1 METFKISRSETSG
14 DSWDFISMKMDF
26 CKLLVDLLMFNYYQN
41 NYNCLEGFLILKFI
55 DAQNIYLSKSYEN
68 ELNSLKKDTFISE
81 DLDYKTLNNM
91 EKSSI
96 MIKAIVNV
104 LSNQLSNKKYI
115 FYNKT
120 TLLNLLKYLNILKNE
135 YKLNLKH
142 YENFLECLIYEI
154 ENTVL

>member
-1 METFKISRSETSG
+1 METFVEK
-14 DSWDFISMKMDF
+14 SWDFISMKMDF
-26 CKLLVDLLMFNYYQN
+26 CKLLIDLLVFNYYQN
-41 NYNCLEGFLILKFI
+41 NYNCLEGFLILNFI
-55 DAQNIYLSKSYEN
+55 DAQNIYLSKSYQIEI
-68 ELNSLKKDTFISE
+68 NSLKKDTFLSE
-81 DLDYKTLNNM
+81 DLDYETLNNI

-120 TLLNLLKYLNILKNE
+120 TLLNLLNYLDAVKNE

>member
-1 METFKISRSETSG
+1 METFKISRSETSK

-26 CKLLVDLLMFNYYQN
+26 CKLLIDLLVFNYYQN

-55 DAQNIYLSKSYEN
+55 DVQSIYLSKSYQIEI
-68 ELNSLKKDTFISE
+68 NSLKKDTFISE

-120 TLLNLLKYLNILKNE
+120 TLLNLLNYLSAVKN
-135 YKLNLKH
+135 
-142 YENFLECLIYEI
+142 
-154 ENTVL
+154 